1 MIPIVLTVFGL
12 FVLKYYPCFRALVF
26 YEKSDEEEATH
37 LIIENND
44 HSEQIVE
51 IDKKEDK
58 KIEFIYKQLK
68 YIWKNWL
75 S

>member
-12 FVLKYYPCFRALVF
+12 FILKYYPCFRALVF

-44 HSEQIVE
+44 HSEQIV
-51 IDKKEDK
+51 
-58 KIEFIYKQLK
+58 
-68 YIWKNWL
+68 
-75 S
+75 